1 MKVDGR
7 RNNQGVA
14 QGLDEFT
21 FTLNDARRNPLTG
34 EFAEED
40 VEQLEAEEAAQEADE
55 VAADSGNEDD
65 DREVFSDNDG
75 TKSSE
80 GGYSTDP
87 NEGPDNQVE
96 EGMTLIEQANA
107 PSDLE
112 GVKIAHRFDTGW
124 YMGKVLRKGTCSI
137 NTSENGRYA
146 AKYPD
151 SRKEYF
157 HDLYPDDYGCSKMWV
172 VVVFTPTNLT

>member
-1 MKVDGR
+1 M
-7 RNNQGVA
+7 
-14 QGLDEFT
+14 
-21 FTLNDARRNPLTG
+21 TG

-40 VEQLEAEEAAQEADE
+40 VEQMEAEEAAQEADD

-65 DREVFSDNDG
+65 DREVFSENDG
-75 TKSSE
+75 TESSE

-87 NEGPDNQVE
+87 NEGPDYQVE
-96 EGMTLIEQANA
+96 EGMTLIEQANV

-124 YMGKVLRKGTCSI
+124 YIGKVLRKVTCSI

>member
-1 MKVDGR
+1 MY
-7 RNNQGVA
+7 RNIAVHCFEGETLFICFGHLVA
-14 QGLDEFT
+14 EHHW
-21 FTLNDARRNPLTG
+21 
-34 EFAEED
+34 
-40 VEQLEAEEAAQEADE
+40 
-55 VAADSGNEDD
+55 
-65 DREVFSDNDG
+65 
-75 TKSSE
+75 
-80 GGYSTDP
+80 
-87 NEGPDNQVE
+87 PDYQVE
-96 EGMTLIEQANA
+96 EGMALIEQANV

-124 YMGKVLRKGTCSI
+124 YIGKVLRKVTCSI

-172 VVVFTPTNLT
+172 VLVFTPTNLT